1 MIGGDRDLSCC
12 LACLPVSLPC
22 SGQVERRWRCPGWRE
37 SPGVGWRP
45 HGAEGAAES
54 ACGGNSR
61 RYL

>member
-1 MIGGDRDLSCC
+1 MIGGDRGESSCC

-22 SGQVERRWRCPGWRE
+22 SGQVEYDGGAPGGEGLWAGAPTVPRARR
-37 SPGVGWRP
+37 
-45 HGAEGAAES
+45 ES